1 MSNQDLWNALAQGL
15 LGFTISVLLVFIIE
29 KMPLRLTANHR
40 SWLWRAVYIK
50 TLFWMIFPTSFI
62 GSLETRWIPRV
73 PIVPSAWAPSNW
85 FASANGLPK
94 GEQVSND
101 FTVSKSTQIAS
112 DQSTDAS
119 SKTTDSPSDASF
131 KKPSVPGL
139 ESSSEISL
147 EPSSR
152 SFSIQ
157 PWHAIVLWSLG
168 ATCMASV
175 ILYRSWKTIRILRR
189 STHRAPSHLMA
200 LSEQIAKSLGI
211 RQIPQIQLS
220 SEASVPML
228 VYSGAMRLVLPSY
241 FESRFGVDGCRM
253 GIAHELAHYK
263 RSDLWWN
270 LLPTF
275 VSIVLFFWPPAWLAA
290 RRYYLAMELACDEL
304 AIRAAKLEHTAYA
317 GLLVRLLEDQAR
329 HTMPSPAL
337 SMARSGGFRTLSE
350 RIRFLKFD
358 LFGSRYRR
366 AISTLMTMATLGLIV
381 MPWGFSSPRSLY
393 AQSIDDFTPVKIDL
407 DTIDHPREIPV
418 VDSQGK
424 PVKEFYYL
432 PANRDV
438 SYNFDDL
445 VNYPINGEITS
456 DDRKPLAIVR
466 SESGTIQLPLPQ
478 NCDCVE
484 IWNEQGVAS
493 LPLSQI
499 RTLESIRLQPWAS
512 LQIRPAR
519 DTKIQPAKDLFIS
532 RDPIAASSG
541 HYRVT
546 LLDDQTLE
554 IPRCFPGEWLL
565 QIQNRTGD
573 IDRHFKIRPGE
584 NKMVDLEVRA
594 IRGRFVL
601 EDESKKEASDDLSKT
616 TAYIQYED
624 IRYIERIPIQPDGSF
639 EFQNVPYGKHKLNAR
654 KKVTTDREIDWSA
667 ELFFD
672 CDVHENDE
680 VLDLGLIPFKKP
692 IKTEL
697 PQSDLENPSIAPGG
711 QTIDRISAK
720 GFDRRFHQLF
730 DASGKEM
737 IVGAPIEK
745 DNGFGGGSEGAQGAI
760 DDKNS
765 KVYLIGRRDG
775 KPKTLYVYSIKG
787 ELIRELELLKERGR
801 RGDLVDPFWRIAVN
815 KDNGNLWL
823 LSVNYLGKSKIQI
836 LDNDLDAISRFPSD
850 VFNMSYSEAD
860 KAMWTV
866 SPTAIAKCDPDTG
879 EQLASYT
886 IPFKKIWTLT
896 DIFPLP
902 QGGALC
908 FEHPHSDAHDS
919 SNRLYLV
926 DRDCQK
932 VVCTDLGSKSLLYS
946 VAVQEDIIWLKG
958 RFYNSSLTKES
969 NEPRAVVV
977 LGFDMQLNYLPDKK
991 LAVEDFPKPRDS
1003 SRVGVFPR

>member
-1 MSNQDLWNALAQGL
+1 MSSNDVWNALAQGL
-15 LGFTISVLLVFIIE
+15 LGFTISVLIVFIIE
-29 KMPLRLTANHR
+29 NLPLRLTANHR

-50 TLFWMIFPTSFI
+50 TLFWVIFPTSLI
-62 GSLETRWIPRV
+62 GSLESRWILRV
-73 PIVPSAWAPSNW
+73 PIVSSAWVPSNW
-85 FASANGLPK
+85 FARADGLPK
-94 GEQVSND
+94 GKEGLQESKVL
-101 FTVSKSTQIAS
+101 KSTQIAS
-112 DQSTDAS
+112 EQATDAS
-119 SKTTDSPSDASF
+119 SKTTDTASDASF
-131 KKPSVPGL
+131 KKPSVPGRAFPNG
-139 ESSSEISL
+139 ISV
-147 EPSSR
+147 EPSIR
-152 SFSIQ
+152 SLSIQ
-157 PWHAIVLWSLG
+157 PWHAFVLWFFG

-175 ILYRSWKTIRILRR
+175 IVYRSWKTIRILQR
-189 STHRAPSHLMA
+189 STHGAPSHLMA

-211 RQIPQIQLS
+211 RQMPLIQLS
-220 SEASVPML
+220 SAASVPML
-228 VYSGAMRLVLPSY
+228 VYSGAMRLVLPSD
-241 FESRFGVDGCRM
+241 FESRFGAEGCRM

-263 RSDLWWN
+263 RCDLWWN
-270 LLPTF
+270 LLPSF

-317 GLLVRLLEDQAR
+317 GLLVRLQEDQAR
-329 HTMPSPAL
+329 HPMPAHAL

-358 LFGSRYRR
+358 LYGSRYRR

-381 MPWGFSSPRSLY
+381 MPWGFSAPRSLY

-407 DTIDHPREIPV
+407 ETIDKPREIPV

-424 PVKEFYYL
+424 PVEEFYYL
-432 PANRDV
+432 PANRNV
-438 SYNFDDL
+438 AYNFDDL
-445 VNYPINGEITS
+445 VNYPINGEITG
-456 DDRKPLAIVR
+456 DDRKPLNIVR
-466 SESGTIQLPLPQ
+466 SENGKIQLPLPE

-484 IWNEQGVAS
+484 IWNDQGVAS
-493 LPLSQI
+493 MPLSQL

-532 RDPIAASSG
+532 RAPMVASSG

-565 QIQNRTGD
+565 QNRAVD

-584 NKMVDLEVRA
+584 NKTVDLEVRA

-601 EDESKKEASDDLSKT
+601 EDESQKEASDDLSKT

-624 IRYIERIPIQPDGSF
+624 IRYIERIPLQPDGSF
-639 EFQNVPYGKHKLNAR
+639 EFQNVPYGKHKLNVR
-654 KKVTTDREIDWSA
+654 KTVTTDREIDWSA

-672 CDVHENDE
+672 CDEHENDE
-680 VLDLGLIPFKKP
+680 VLDLGLIPLKITKTKLPDADSP
-692 IKTEL
+692 I
-697 PQSDLENPSIAPGG
+697 QSDTVYDR
-711 QTIDRISAK
+711 TIDRIGKK

-730 DASGKEM
+730 DASGKEI

-745 DNGFGGGSEGAQGAI
+745 DRGFGGWESEGAQGAI

-787 ELIRELELLKERGR
+787 ELIRELELLKELR
-801 RGDLVDPFWRIAVN
+801 RGDLIDRFWRIAVN

-823 LSVNYLGKSKIQI
+823 LSVGYLGESKIQI
-836 LDNDLDAISRFPSD
+836 LDSDLDAISRFPSD

-908 FEHPHSDAHDS
+908 FEHPHSDAQDS

-926 DRDCQK
+926 DSDCQK
-932 VVCTDLGSKSLLYS
+932 VVCTDLGSKSTLYA

-969 NEPRAVVV
+969 NEPRAAVV
-977 LGFDMQLNYLPDKK
+977 LGFDMQLNYLPEKK
-991 LAVEDFPKPRDS
+991 LAEDDFPKPRDS
-1003 SRVGVFPR
+1003 SRVGLFP

>member
-1 MSNQDLWNALAQGL
+1 MSSNDVWNALAQGL
-15 LGFTISVLLVFIIE
+15 LGFTISVLIVFIIE
-29 KMPLRLTANHR
+29 KLPLRLTANHR
-40 SWLWRAVYIK
+40 SWLWRAVCIK
-50 TLFWMIFPTSFI
+50 TLLWGIFPGSLT
-62 GSLETRWIPRV
+62 GSLESRWILRV
-73 PIVPSAWAPSNW
+73 PIVSSAWVPSTW
-85 FASANGLPK
+85 FARADGLPK
-94 GEQVSND
+94 GKEGSQRSI
-101 FTVSKSTQIAS
+101 VSKSTQIAS
-112 DQSTDAS
+112 DQATDAS
-119 SKTTDSPSDASF
+119 SKTTDTASDASF
-131 KKPSVPGL
+131 KKPSVPGRAFPNG
-139 ESSSEISL
+139 ISVK
-147 EPSSR
+147 PSIR
-152 SFSIQ
+152 SLSIQ
-157 PWHAIVLWSLG
+157 PGHAFVLWSLG

-175 ILYRSWKTIRILRR
+175 MVCRSWKTIRILRR
-189 STHRAPSHLMA
+189 STRGAPSHLMA

-211 RQIPQIQLS
+211 RQMPQIQLS
-220 SEASVPML
+220 SAASVPML
-228 VYSGAMRLVLPSY
+228 VYSGAMRLVLPSD
-241 FESRFGVDGCRM
+241 FETRFGVEGCRM

-263 RSDLWWN
+263 RCDLWWN

-329 HTMPSPAL
+329 HRMPAHAL

-358 LFGSRYRR
+358 LYGSRYRR
-366 AISTLMTMATLGLIV
+366 AISTLMSMATLGLIV
-381 MPWGFSSPRSLY
+381 IPWGFSAPRSLY

-407 DTIDHPREIPV
+407 ETIDKPREIPV

-424 PVKEFYYL
+424 PVEEFYYL
-432 PANRDV
+432 PANRGV
-438 SYNFDDL
+438 RYNFDDL
-445 VNYPINGEITS
+445 VNYPINGEITG
-456 DDRKPLAIVR
+456 DDRKPLNIVR
-466 SESGTIQLPLPQ
+466 SENGKIQLPLPQ
-478 NCDCVE
+478 NCNCVE
-484 IWNEQGVAS
+484 IWNDQGVAS
-493 LPLSQI
+493 LPLSQL
-499 RTLESIRLQPWAS
+499 RTLESIQLQPWAS

-532 RDPIAASSG
+532 RSPMVASSG

-546 LLDDQTLE
+546 LVDDQTLE

-565 QIQNRTGD
+565 QNRAGD
-573 IDRHFKIRPGE
+573 TDRHFKIRPGE
-584 NKMVDLEVRA
+584 NKTLDLEVRA

-601 EDESKKEASDDLSKT
+601 EDESQKEASDDSSKT

-624 IRYIERIPIQPDGSF
+624 IRHIEIIPLQPDGSF

-654 KKVTTDREIDWSA
+654 KTVTTDREIDWSA

-672 CDVHENDE
+672 CDEHENDE
-680 VLDLGLIPFKKP
+680 VLDLGLIPLKITKTKLPDADSP
-692 IKTEL
+692 I
-697 PQSDLENPSIAPGG
+697 QSDTAYDR
-711 QTIDRISAK
+711 TIDRIGAK

-730 DASGKEM
+730 DASGKEI

-745 DNGFGGGSEGAQGAI
+745 DRGFVGGESEGAQGAI

-787 ELIRELELLKERGR
+787 ELIRELELLKELR
-801 RGDLVDPFWRIAVN
+801 RGVLIDRFWRIAVN

-823 LSVNYLGKSKIQI
+823 LSVSYLGESKIQI
-836 LDNDLDAISRFPSD
+836 LDSDLDAISRFPSD

-908 FEHPHSDAHDS
+908 FERPHSDCHDS

-932 VVCTDLGSKSLLYS
+932 VVCTDLGSKSLLYA

-969 NEPRAVVV
+969 NEPRAAVV
-977 LGFDMQLNYLPDKK
+977 LGFDMQLNYLPEKK
-991 LAVEDFPKPRDS
+991 LAEDDFPKPRDS
-1003 SRVGVFPR
+1003 SRVGLFP

>member
-15 LGFTISVLLVFIIE
+15 LGFTISVLIVFIIE
-29 KMPLRLTANHR
+29 KLPLRLTANHR

-50 TLFWMIFPTSFI
+50 TLLWVIFPMSFI
-62 GSLETRWIPRV
+62 GSLETLWMPRV
-73 PIVPSAWAPSNW
+73 PIVPSAWVPSNW

-94 GEQVSND
+94 DEKVSKD

-112 DQSTDAS
+112 DQATDAS
-119 SKTTDSPSDASF
+119 LKTQETPSDASF
-131 KKPSVPGL
+131 KKPSASGL
-139 ESSSEISL
+139 ESPREVSVK
-147 EPSSR
+147 PSTR
-152 SFSIQ
+152 PLLIQ
-157 PWHAIVLWSLG
+157 PWYAIVLWSFG
-168 ATCMASV
+168 ATCMAMV
-175 ILYRSWKTIRILRR
+175 ATYRSWKTIRILRR

-228 VYSGAMRLVLPSY
+228 VYSGAMRLVLPSD

-317 GLLVRLLEDQAR
+317 RLLVRLLEDQAR

-381 MPWGFSSPRSLY
+381 MPWGFASPRSLY

-418 VDSQGK
+418 VDSQGN
-424 PVKEFYYL
+424 PVREFYYL
-432 PANRDV
+432 PANRNV
-438 SYNFDDL
+438 GYSLDDL
-445 VNYPINGEITS
+445 VNYPINGEITG

-484 IWNEQGVAS
+484 IWNDQGVVS
-493 LPLSQI
+493 LPLSQL

-512 LQIRPAR
+512 LQIRPTR
-519 DTKIQPAKDLFIS
+519 NTKIQPAENLLIS
-532 RDPIAASSG
+532 RFPIVASSG
-541 HYRVT
+541 HFIVNTPNKQVVEY
-546 LLDDQTLE
+546 
-554 IPRCFPGEWLL
+554 PKCFPGMWCVRIGKFLKRVEL
-565 QIQNRTGD
+565 RS
-573 IDRHFKIRPGE
+573 GE
-584 NKMVDLEVRA
+584 NTSIELYGRTVRGKIVVQDLEDQRDLND
-594 IRGRFVL
+594 F
-601 EDESKKEASDDLSKT
+601 SDITVGIKYDPSLQS
-616 TAYIQYED
+616 AWFS
-624 IRYIERIPIQPDGSF
+624 IEPDGSF
-639 EFQNVPYGKHKLNAR
+639 EIENVPFGEHKLYAIRESERR
-654 KKVTTDREIDWSA
+654 KLDFLDWPVEVA
-667 ELFFD
+667 FD
-672 CDVHENDE
+672 CNVLENDE
-680 VLDLGLIPFKKP
+680 VLDLGLIPLKT

-697 PQSDLENPSIAPGG
+697 PQSDLANPSIAPEG
-711 QTIDRISAK
+711 QTIDRVSEKRIRIRS
-720 GFDRRFHQLF
+720 FHQLF
-730 DASGKEM
+730 DVSGKEM

-745 DNGFGGGSEGAQGAI
+745 DIGFGRGSEGAQGAI
-760 DDKNS
+760 DDKHS

-787 ELIRELELLKERGR
+787 ELIRELELLKELGR
-801 RGDLVDPFWRIAVN
+801 RGGLVDPFWRIAVN

-823 LSVNYLGKSKIQI
+823 LSVNYLGESKIQI
-836 LDNDLDAISRFPSD
+836 LDSDLDAISRFPSD
-850 VFNMSYSEAD
+850 VLNMSYSEAD

-866 SPTAIAKCDPDTG
+866 SPTAIAKCNPDTG

-886 IPFKKIWTLT
+886 IPFKRIWTLT
-896 DIFPLP
+896 DVFPLP

-908 FEHPHSDAHDS
+908 FEHPHSDAYDS

-926 DRDCQK
+926 DSDCQK
-932 VVCTDLGSKSLLYS
+932 VGCTDLGERSFLDE
-946 VAVQEDIIWLKG
+946 VAVQEGIIWLKG
-958 RFYNSSLTKES
+958 SFYDSSSTKE
-969 NEPRAVVV
+969 PKRRRGPVV

-991 LAVEDFPKPRDS
+991 LAVEDFPNPRDS
-1003 SRVGVFPR
+1003 SRVGVFP

>member
-15 LGFTISVLLVFIIE
+15 LGFSISVLLVFIIE
-29 KMPLRLTANHR
+29 KLPLPLTANHR

-119 SKTTDSPSDASF
+119 SKTTDSPSDTSF
-131 KKPSVPGL
+131 KKPSVPGR
-139 ESSSEISL
+139 EFPNGISV

-157 PWHAIVLWSLG
+157 PWHAFVLWTLG

-211 RQIPQIQLS
+211 RQMPQIQLS

-228 VYSGAMRLVLPSY
+228 VYSGAMRLVLPSD
-241 FESRFGVDGCRM
+241 FETRFGLEGCRM

-263 RSDLWWN
+263 RNDLWWN
-270 LLPTF
+270 LLQTF

-317 GLLVRLLEDQAR
+317 GLLVRLLEDQAK
-329 HTMPSPAL
+329 HTMPAHAL

-358 LFGSRYRR
+358 LYGSRYRR

-381 MPWGFSSPRSLY
+381 MPWGFATPRSLY

-407 DTIDHPREIPV
+407 DTIDKPREIPV
-418 VDSQGK
+418 VDSQGN
-424 PVKEFYYL
+424 PVREFYYL
-432 PANRDV
+432 PANRNV
-438 SYNFDDL
+438 GYSLDDL
-445 VNYPINGEITS
+445 VNYPINGEITG

-484 IWNEQGVAS
+484 IWNDQGVVS
-493 LPLSQI
+493 LPLSQL

-512 LQIRPAR
+512 LQIRPTR
-519 DTKIQPAKDLFIS
+519 NTKIQPAENLLIS
-532 RDPIAASSG
+532 RFPIVASSG
-541 HYRVT
+541 HFIVNTPNKQVVEY
-546 LLDDQTLE
+546 
-554 IPRCFPGEWLL
+554 PKCFPGMWCVRIGKFLKRVEL
-565 QIQNRTGD
+565 RS
-573 IDRHFKIRPGE
+573 GE
-584 NKMVDLEVRA
+584 NTSIELYGRTVRGKIVVQDLEDQRDLND
-594 IRGRFVL
+594 F
-601 EDESKKEASDDLSKT
+601 SDITVGIKYDPSLQS
-616 TAYIQYED
+616 AWFS
-624 IRYIERIPIQPDGSF
+624 IEPDGSF
-639 EFQNVPYGKHKLNAR
+639 EIENVPFGEHKLYAIRESERR
-654 KKVTTDREIDWSA
+654 KLDFLDWPVEVA
-667 ELFFD
+667 FD
-672 CDVHENDE
+672 CNVLENDE
-680 VLDLGLIPFKKP
+680 VLDLGLIPLKT

-697 PQSDLENPSIAPGG
+697 PQSDLANPSIAPEG
-711 QTIDRISAK
+711 QTIDRVSEKRIRIRS
-720 GFDRRFHQLF
+720 FHQLF
-730 DASGKEM
+730 DVSGKEM

-745 DNGFGGGSEGAQGAI
+745 DIGFGRGSEGAQGAI
-760 DDKNS
+760 DDKHS

-787 ELIRELELLKERGR
+787 ELIRELELLKELGR
-801 RGDLVDPFWRIAVN
+801 RGGLVDPFWRIAVN

-823 LSVNYLGKSKIQI
+823 LSVNYLGESKIQI
-836 LDNDLDAISRFPSD
+836 LDSDLDAISRFPSD
-850 VFNMSYSEAD
+850 VLNMSYSEAD

-866 SPTAIAKCDPDTG
+866 SPTAIAKCNPDTG

-886 IPFKKIWTLT
+886 IPFKRIWTLT
-896 DIFPLP
+896 DVFPLP

-908 FEHPHSDAHDS
+908 FEHPHSDAYDS

-926 DRDCQK
+926 DSDCQK
-932 VVCTDLGSKSLLYS
+932 VGCTDLGERSFLDE
-946 VAVQEDIIWLKG
+946 VAVQEGIIWLKG
-958 RFYNSSLTKES
+958 SFYDSSSTKE
-969 NEPRAVVV
+969 PKRRRGPVV

-991 LAVEDFPKPRDS
+991 LAVEAFPEPRDS

>member
-1 MSNQDLWNALAQGL
+1 MSSNDVWNALAQGL
-15 LGFTISVLLVFIIE
+15 LGFTISVLIVFIIE
-29 KMPLRLTANHR
+29 KLPLRLTANHR
-40 SWLWRAVYIK
+40 SWLWRAVCIK
-50 TLFWMIFPTSFI
+50 TLFWVIFPGSLT
-62 GSLETRWIPRV
+62 GSLESRWILRV
-73 PIVPSAWAPSNW
+73 PIVSSAWVPSTW
-85 FASANGLPK
+85 FAQADGLPK
-94 GEQVSND
+94 DKEGSQESK
-101 FTVSKSTQIAS
+101 VSKSTQIAS
-112 DQSTDAS
+112 EQATVAS
-119 SKTTDSPSDASF
+119 LKTTDTPSEASF
-131 KKPSVPGL
+131 KKTSVPGR
-139 ESSSEISL
+139 EFPNGISVK
-147 EPSSR
+147 PSIR
-152 SFSIQ
+152 SLSIQ
-157 PWHAIVLWSLG
+157 TWHAFVLWSFG

-175 ILYRSWKTIRILRR
+175 IVYRSWKTIRTLRL
-189 STHRAPSHLMA
+189 STHGAPSHLMA

-211 RQIPQIQLS
+211 RQMPQIQLS
-220 SEASVPML
+220 SAASVPML
-228 VYSGAMRLVLPSY
+228 VYSGAMRLVLPSD
-241 FESRFGVDGCRM
+241 FETRFGVEGCRM

-263 RSDLWWN
+263 RCDLWWN
-270 LLPTF
+270 LLPSF

-304 AIRAAKLEHTAYA
+304 AIRAAQLEHTAYA
-317 GLLVRLLEDQAR
+317 GLLVRLQEDQAR
-329 HTMPSPAL
+329 HPMPAHAL

-358 LFGSRYRR
+358 LYGSRYRR

-381 MPWGFSSPRSLY
+381 MPWGFSAPRSLY

-407 DTIDHPREIPV
+407 ETIDKPREIPV

-424 PVKEFYYL
+424 PVEEFYYL
-432 PANRDV
+432 PANRNV
-438 SYNFDDL
+438 AYNFDDL
-445 VNYPINGEITS
+445 VNYPINGEITG
-456 DDRKPLAIVR
+456 DDRKPLNIVR
-466 SESGTIQLPLPQ
+466 SENGKIQLPLPE

-484 IWNEQGVAS
+484 IWNDQGVAS
-493 LPLSQI
+493 MPLSQL

-532 RDPIAASSG
+532 RAPMVASSG

-565 QIQNRTGD
+565 QNRAVD

-584 NKMVDLEVRA
+584 NKTVDLEVRA

-601 EDESKKEASDDLSKT
+601 EDESQKEASDDLSKT

-624 IRYIERIPIQPDGSF
+624 IRYIERIPLQPDGSF
-639 EFQNVPYGKHKLNAR
+639 EFQNVPYGKHKLNVR
-654 KKVTTDREIDWSA
+654 KTVTTDREIDWSA

-672 CDVHENDE
+672 CDEHENDE
-680 VLDLGLIPFKKP
+680 VLDLGLIPLKITKTKLPDADSP
-692 IKTEL
+692 I
-697 PQSDLENPSIAPGG
+697 QSDTVYDR
-711 QTIDRISAK
+711 TIDRIGAK

-730 DASGKEM
+730 DASGKEI

-745 DNGFGGGSEGAQGAI
+745 DRGFGGWESEGAQGAI

-787 ELIRELELLKERGR
+787 ELIRELELPKELR
-801 RGDLVDPFWRIAVN
+801 RGDLIDCFWRIAVN

-823 LSVNYLGKSKIQI
+823 LSVSYLGESKIQI
-836 LDNDLDAISRFPSD
+836 LDSDLDTISRFPSD

-860 KAMWTV
+860 KAVWTV

-908 FEHPHSDAHDS
+908 FEKTHSGAYDS

-932 VVCTDLGSKSLLYS
+932 VVCTDLGPKSLLYA

-969 NEPRAVVV
+969 NEPRAAVV
-977 LGFDMQLNYLPDKK
+977 LGFDRQLNYLPEKK
-991 LAVEDFPKPRDS
+991 LAEDDFPKPRDL
-1003 SRVGVFPR
+1003 SRVGLFP

>member
-1 MSNQDLWNALAQGL
+1 MSSNDVWNALAQGL
-15 LGFTISVLLVFIIE
+15 LGFTISVLIVFIIE
-29 KMPLRLTANHR
+29 KLPLRLTANHR
-40 SWLWRAVYIK
+40 SWLWRAVCIK
-50 TLFWMIFPTSFI
+50 TLFWVIFPGSLT
-62 GSLETRWIPRV
+62 GSLESRWILRV
-73 PIVPSAWAPSNW
+73 PIVSSAWVPSTW
-85 FASANGLPK
+85 FAQADGLPK
-94 GEQVSND
+94 DKEGSQESK
-101 FTVSKSTQIAS
+101 VSKSTQIAS
-112 DQSTDAS
+112 EQATVAS
-119 SKTTDSPSDASF
+119 LKTTDTPSEASF
-131 KKPSVPGL
+131 KKTSVPGR
-139 ESSSEISL
+139 EFPNGISVK
-147 EPSSR
+147 PSIR
-152 SFSIQ
+152 SLSIQ
-157 PWHAIVLWSLG
+157 TWHAFVLWSFG

-175 ILYRSWKTIRILRR
+175 IVYRSWKTIRILQR
-189 STHRAPSHLMA
+189 STHGAPSHLMA

-211 RQIPQIQLS
+211 RQMPQIQLS
-220 SEASVPML
+220 SAASVPML
-228 VYSGAMRLVLPSY
+228 VYSGAMRLVLPSD
-241 FESRFGVDGCRM
+241 FETRFGVEGCRM

-263 RSDLWWN
+263 RCDLWWN
-270 LLPTF
+270 LLPSF

-304 AIRAAKLEHTAYA
+304 AIRAAQLEHTAYA
-317 GLLVRLLEDQAR
+317 GLLVRLQEDQAR
-329 HTMPSPAL
+329 HPMPAHAL

-358 LFGSRYRR
+358 LYGSRYRR

-381 MPWGFSSPRSLY
+381 MPWGFSAPRSLN

-407 DTIDHPREIPV
+407 ETIDKPREIPV

-424 PVKEFYYL
+424 PVEEFYYL
-432 PANRDV
+432 PANRNV
-438 SYNFDDL
+438 AYNFDDL
-445 VNYPINGEITS
+445 VNYPINGEITG
-456 DDRKPLAIVR
+456 DDRKPLNIVR
-466 SESGTIQLPLPQ
+466 SENGKIQLPLPE

-484 IWNEQGVAS
+484 IWNDQGVAS
-493 LPLSQI
+493 MPLSQL

-532 RDPIAASSG
+532 RAPMVASSG

-565 QIQNRTGD
+565 QNRAVD

-584 NKMVDLEVRA
+584 NKTVDLEVRA

-601 EDESKKEASDDLSKT
+601 EDESQKEASDDLSKT

-624 IRYIERIPIQPDGSF
+624 IRHIEIIPLQPDGSF

-654 KKVTTDREIDWSA
+654 KTVTTDREIDWSA

-672 CDVHENDE
+672 CDEHENDE
-680 VLDLGLIPFKKP
+680 VLDLGLIPLKITKTKLPDADSP
-692 IKTEL
+692 I
-697 PQSDLENPSIAPGG
+697 QSDTVYDR
-711 QTIDRISAK
+711 TIDRIGAK

-730 DASGKEM
+730 DASGKEI

-745 DNGFGGGSEGAQGAI
+745 DRGFGGWESEGAQGAI

-787 ELIRELELLKERGR
+787 ELIRELELPKELR
-801 RGDLVDPFWRIAVN
+801 RGDLIDCFWRIAVN

-823 LSVNYLGKSKIQI
+823 LSVSYLGESKIQI
-836 LDNDLDAISRFPSD
+836 LDSDLDTISRFPSD

-860 KAMWTV
+860 KAVWTV

-908 FEHPHSDAHDS
+908 FEKTHSGAYDS

-932 VVCTDLGSKSLLYS
+932 VVCTDLGPKSLLYA

-969 NEPRAVVV
+969 NEPRAAVV
-977 LGFDMQLNYLPDKK
+977 LGFDMQLNYLPEKK
-991 LAVEDFPKPRDS
+991 LAEDDFPKPRDS
-1003 SRVGVFPR
+1003 SRVGLFP